1 MTGAGANHRSAKS
14 PDRKEF
20 LRAGLG
26 AMLLAAAP
34 STLLAA
40 PQAEGEAGSKE
51 TEPKK
56 TPEEKMAARFPQP
69 VKVSYL
75 IGIPVLDE
83 NDADIGRIVK
93 VLKTGAGKLILVL
106 AYRNW
111 FEFRSRPVAIP
122 IEVCAMLGKNV
133 APVDMPRADIE
144 KAPTW
149 SPSGERELDP
159 GDIIA
164 VAVMRR

>member
-1 MTGAGANHRSAKS
+1 MKS
-14 PDRKEF
+14 SGGKNFSNVGIPRDVF
-20 LRAGLG
+20 VRAGL
-26 AMLLAAAP
+26 
-34 STLLAA
+34 STIVLMAFSSCALTAQQPDA
-40 PQAEGEAGSKE
+40 KPKDDKPQ
-51 TEPKK
+51 K